1 MGGYSPI
8 VAQTSLQQMPPMQQ
22 PASMAPAPVPSV
34 NAWNKPIS
42 FAAVTGTIQ
51 VCISLD
57 Y

>member
-51 VCISLD
+51 VYIC
-57 Y
+57 